1 MGLVTLKG
9 YATLFLFAHF
19 LIVTPKVIDMAFFAE
34 RHVEAVEKGRANNL
48 QEK

>member
-19 LIVTPKVIDMAFFAE
+19 LIVTLFSMQNPHSKQAKL
-34 RHVEAVEKGRANNL
+34 AV
-48 QEK
+48 